1 MFNSQWKKELI
12 NKGCWDLLG
21 AALHFPSIPSFPAA
35 GDEGKKRLPSGYLK
49 IAIENGHLW
58 WIFPLKVVIFHNC
71 VSLPEG
77 KHRKAM
83 IQLRMTRFPV
93 INHTLRILRT
103 SPANSVL
110 PNQSTGLFF
119 IFFMCWTQPLG
130 LPPGKVQLRLQQL
143 LSRIRRRSRDGC
155 LAEHLQRRWGTG
167 GEELAAGLGFSR
179 WET

>member
-49 IAIENGHLW
+49 IAIENGQLW

-119 IFFMCWTQPLG
+119 NFFVLNAATGSPTWQSPTSSSATPLAHSPTVPGWMPCWTPA
-130 LPPGKVQLRLQQL
+130 KAMRNW
-143 LSRIRRRSRDGC
+143 RR
-155 LAEHLQRRWGTG
+155 GTG
-167 GEELAAGLGFSR
+167 GWVGI
-179 WET
+179 